1 MQLSVILPAYNVE
14 DYIAEAMDSILTQTY
29 TDYELIIVDDGST
42 DRTPE
47 IVRDNATDK
56 KVKVIT
62 NATNQGLTKSLN
74 IGIAEAK
81 GKYIARQDGDDI
93 SLPTRLAE
101 QVAFMEANPE
111 IALLGT
117 DMQVLNEDKLHVKKP
132 KNPNPTFEDL
142 LAHNS
147 VVGASVMIRKSA
159 LDEVG
164 VYDEAFRVTEDY
176 ELTLRVAKRF
186 NVATLSKPLYVQ
198 RIRYAS
204 ISIAGADD
212 TALWAMLARG
222 IHSGQVDR
230 SVLAHVHK
238 EGITAYYKM
247 MPSVNKIW
255 YHKRRAATSKRYKL
269 RQAAIHHYDKLQDL
283 QGWNWKVAVKR
294 WLVMWKVV

>member
-1 MQLSVILPAYNVE
+1 MQLSVILPVYNVE
-14 DYIAEAMDSILTQTY
+14 DYIAEAIDSILTQTY

-56 KVKVIT
+56 KVKIIT

-101 QVAFMEANPE
+101 QVAFMEENPK

-117 DMQVLNEDKLHVKKP
+117 DMQVLNEDKLHVKKR

-176 ELTLRVAKRF
+176 ELTLRMAKHF
-186 NVATLSKPLYVQ
+186 KVATLPKPLYVQ
-198 RIRYAS
+198 RIRLAS
-204 ISIAGADD
+204 ISHSGADD
-212 TALWAMLARG
+212 MALYAMLARG
-222 IHSGQVDR
+222 IYSGKVER
-230 SVLAHVHK
+230 SVLPVVHK
-238 EGITAYYKM
+238 EGTAAYYKI
-247 MPSVNKIW
+247 MPVADKIW
-255 YHKRRAATSKRYKL
+255 FHKRRAAVSKRHKL
-269 RQAAIHHYDKLQDL
+269 RQAAVHHYDKLQEL
-283 QGWNWKVAVKR
+283 QGWNWKVAAKR
-294 WLVMWKVV
+294 WLVFNRIL

>member
-101 QVAFMEANPE
+101 QVAFMEANPK

-164 VYDEAFRVTEDY
+164 VFDERFHRTEDY
-176 ELTLRVAKRF
+176 EMSLRMAKHF
-186 NVATLSKPLYVQ
+186 KVATLPKPLYVQ
-198 RIRYAS
+198 RIHATS
-204 ISIAGADD
+204 MMETVADEVM
-212 TALWAMLARG
+212 LWAMLAKRFHG
-222 IHSGQVDR
+222 GQVDCETLEA
-230 SVLAHVHK
+230 VGK
-238 EGITAYYKM
+238 NGINTYYKI
-247 MPSVNKIW
+247 MPQPNRVW
-255 YHKRRAATSKRYKL
+255 FHKRRAAVCKRRKKH
-269 RQAAIHHYDKLQDL
+269 QEAIYHYDKLQEL
-283 QGWNWKVAVKR
+283 QGWTWKVAAKR
-294 WLVMWKVV
+294 WLMLKKVL